1 MIAISLSL
9 AVFSLVIKY
18 GKYRNKKHRKRR
30 THHSIDE
37 GDQREMTIITDL
49 EDYGKPQKLDEPVAV
64 STVAPG
70 EIVYQRYET
79 YKKGERTRI
88 KRKHK

>member
-1 MIAISLSL
+1 MIGISLSL

-18 GKYRNKKHRKRR
+18 GKHRNKKHRKRR
-30 THHSIDE
+30 THHSIDV

-49 EDYGKPQKLDEPVAV
+49 EDYGKPPKLDEPVAV
-64 STVAPG
+64 SAVAPE